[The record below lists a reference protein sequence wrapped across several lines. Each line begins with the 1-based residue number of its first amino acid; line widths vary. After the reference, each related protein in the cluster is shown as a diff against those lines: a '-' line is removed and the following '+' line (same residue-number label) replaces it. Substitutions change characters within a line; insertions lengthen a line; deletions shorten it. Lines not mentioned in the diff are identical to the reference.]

1 MNITLLIFF
10 FFLISSFLIS
20 IHASLDHNHDRIIN
34 ANHSSITMWCNDTPY
49 PDTCN
54 HYVGQ
59 VTWPH
64 SKHHP
69 AQTKVQ
75 FRVMLVEAALR
86 KAVDAERKVQRWQSK
101 AKDHAQRATWVDCV
115 HLHSSTIRRLNR
127 TLDGLRSSP
136 KSCTNLDAQTW
147 LSSSLTNLETCLTG
161 SGDLNVSSEFV
172 RPMMSG
178 NLTKLISVSLAV
190 NCGFLQPQ
198 ERRRILHNND
208 ETYET
213 DETDHTEPFPKWFG
227 ARERRVLQQVRVRA
241 SNVVVARDGS
251 GHFRSVQQAINFA
264 KRRRYKT
271 RFVIRVKRGVYR
283 ENIEVDN
290 DNGYIWLIGDGSRH
304 TIITS
309 GRSVGGGASVVVAKD
324 GSGKFKT
331 VQAAID
337 SAAKRHNFKD
347 KFIIR
352 VKRGVY
358 EENIEVLDSNHHVW
372 LVGDGIG
379 ATIITGRR
387 SVGSG
392 SYTTFSSATAGIDG
406 AHFVAR
412 GITFRN
418 TAGPTKRQAVALRSA
433 SDLAVFYQCS
443 FQGYQ
448 DTLFIQTQ
456 RQFFRECHVSGTID
470 FIFGN
475 AAAVFQNCLIRVRR
489 PIVGQTNIITAQ
501 GRLNSFEHTG
511 ISIHNS
517 RIVPSSELKPVARKF
532 RTYLGRPW
540 MKYSRTVV
548 MKSYLDGMVEP
559 SGWSKWGGSD
569 FGLSTLYFA
578 EYKNF
583 GPGANTKSRVRW
595 KGFHLIRDRS
605 TAKRFTV
612 DGLYAGRAWLPA
624 TGVPFTAGL

>member
-1 MNITLLIFF
+1 
-10 FFLISSFLIS
+10 
-20 IHASLDHNHDRIIN
+20 
-34 ANHSSITMWCNDTPY
+34 
-49 PDTCN
+49 
-54 HYVGQ
+54 
-59 VTWPH
+59 
-64 SKHHP
+64 
-69 AQTKVQ
+69 
-75 FRVMLVEAALR
+75 
-86 KAVDAERKVQRWQSK
+86 
-101 AKDHAQRATWVDCV
+101 
-115 HLHSSTIRRLNR
+115 
-127 TLDGLRSSP
+127 
-136 KSCTNLDAQTW
+136 
-147 LSSSLTNLETCLTG
+147 
-161 SGDLNVSSEFV
+161 
-172 RPMMSG
+172 MSG

-271 RFVIRVKRGVYR
+271 
-283 ENIEVDN
+283 
-290 DNGYIWLIGDGSRH
+290 
-304 TIITS
+304 
-309 GRSVGGGASVVVAKD
+309 
-324 GSGKFKT
+324 
-331 VQAAID
+331 
-337 SAAKRHNFKD
+337 RHNFKD

-517 RIVPSSELKPVARKF
+517 RIVPSSE
-532 RTYLGRPW
+532 TYLGRPW

>member
-1 MNITLLIFF
+1 
-10 FFLISSFLIS
+10 
-20 IHASLDHNHDRIIN
+20 
-34 ANHSSITMWCNDTPY
+34 
-49 PDTCN
+49 
-54 HYVGQ
+54 
-59 VTWPH
+59 
-64 SKHHP
+64 
-69 AQTKVQ
+69 
-75 FRVMLVEAALR
+75 MLVEAALR

-161 SGDLNVSSEFV
+161 SGDLNVSSEF
-172 RPMMSG
+172 SS
-178 NLTKLISVSLAV
+178 NLSELITNTLAV
-190 NCGFLQPQ
+190 NGAMLT
-198 ERRRILHNND
+198 ENGKVNI
-208 ETYET
+208 
-213 DETDHTEPFPKWFG
+213 DHVHVSSSSLRLK
-227 ARERRVLQQVRVRA
+227 
-241 SNVVVARDGS
+241 
-251 GHFRSVQQAINFA
+251 
-264 KRRRYKT
+264 
-271 RFVIRVKRGVYR
+271 
-283 ENIEVDN
+283 
-290 DNGYIWLIGDGSRH
+290 
-304 TIITS
+304 
-309 GRSVGGGASVVVAKD
+309 ASVVVAKD

-406 AHFVAR
+406 ARFVAR

-418 TAGPTKRQAVALRSA
+418 TAGPEGWQAVAVRSS
-433 SDLAVFYQCS
+433 SDLAIFYQCS
-443 FQGYQ
+443 FEAYQ
-448 DTLFIQTQ
+448 DTLFIHSQ
-456 RQFFRECHVSGTID
+456 RQFFRDCHVSGTVD

-475 AAAVFQNCLIRVRR
+475 AAAVFQNCLIFVRK
-489 PIVGQTNIITAQ
+489 PMNNQSNYITAQ
-501 GRLNSFEHTG
+501 GRLNPFERTG

-517 RIVPSSELKPVARKF
+517 KILPAPELKPVLRKF
-532 RTYLGRPW
+532 QTYLGRPW
-540 MKYSRTVV
+540 MKFSRTVV
-548 MKSYLDGMVEP
+548 MKSYLDGMIAP
-559 SGWSKWGGSD
+559 AGWSRWNNRS
-569 FGLSTLYFA
+569 FALSTLYYG
-578 EYKNF
+578 EYENY
-583 GPGANTKSRVRW
+583 GPGASTGSRVRW
-595 KGFHLIRDRS
+595 KGFRVIRDS
-605 TAKRFTV
+605 ETANRFTV
-612 DGLYAGRAWLPA
+612 GGLYVDRSWLTA

>member
-1 MNITLLIFF
+1 MDEKRKIL
-10 FFLISSFLIS
+10 
-20 IHASLDHNHDRIIN
+20 
-34 ANHSSITMWCNDTPY
+34 
-49 PDTCN
+49 
-54 HYVGQ
+54 VG
-59 VTWPH
+59 
-64 SKHHP
+64 
-69 AQTKVQ
+69 
-75 FRVMLVEAALR
+75 
-86 KAVDAERKVQRWQSK
+86 
-101 AKDHAQRATWVDCV
+101 
-115 HLHSSTIRRLNR
+115 
-127 TLDGLRSSP
+127 
-136 KSCTNLDAQTW
+136 
-147 LSSSLTNLETCLTG
+147 
-161 SGDLNVSSEFV
+161 
-172 RPMMSG
+172 
-178 NLTKLISVSLAV
+178 
-190 NCGFLQPQ
+190 
-198 ERRRILHNND
+198 
-208 ETYET
+208 
-213 DETDHTEPFPKWFG
+213 
-227 ARERRVLQQVRVRA
+227 
-241 SNVVVARDGS
+241 
-251 GHFRSVQQAINFA
+251 
-264 KRRRYKT
+264 
-271 RFVIRVKRGVYR
+271 
-283 ENIEVDN
+283 
-290 DNGYIWLIGDGSRH
+290 
-304 TIITS
+304 
-309 GRSVGGGASVVVAKD
+309 SVGSLRLKASVVVAKD

-517 RIVPSSELKPVARKF
+517 TVQGAIDLAMKRRSFGERKF
-532 RTYLGRPW
+532 QTYLGRPW
-540 MKYSRTVV
+540 MKFSRTVV
-548 MKSYLDGMVEP
+548 MKSYLDGMIAP
-559 SGWSKWGGSD
+559 AGWSRWNNRS
-569 FGLSTLYFA
+569 FALSTLYYG
-578 EYKNF
+578 EYENY
-583 GPGANTKSRVRW
+583 GPGASTGSRVRW
-595 KGFHLIRDRS
+595 KGFRVIRDS
-605 TAKRFTV
+605 ETANRFTV
-612 DGLYAGRAWLPA
+612 GGLYVDRSWLTA

>member
-1 MNITLLIFF
+1 MYIRTIMSTTTCIMLFIIF
-10 FFLISSFLIS
+10 SS
-20 IHASLDHNHDRIIN
+20 SL
-34 ANHSSITMWCNDTPY
+34 SSTE
-49 PDTCN
+49 
-54 HYVGQ
+54 
-59 VTWPH
+59 
-64 SKHHP
+64 S
-69 AQTKVQ
+69 
-75 FRVMLVEAALR
+75 FRVDLITTWCGETPHPDACAHFVVRTRQISGESGKRSDFRKMVIEAALR
-86 KAVDAERKVQRWQSK
+86 RALDVESQLVDLTSKCRNPQQSVVWDDCRK
-101 AKDHAQRATWVDCV
+101 
-115 HLHSSTIRRLNR
+115 LHTSTIRHLNN
-127 TLDGLRSSP
+127 TLQCLHGQV
-136 KSCTNLDAQTW
+136 NLTTCSDIDAQTW
-147 LSSSLTNLETCLTG
+147 LSSALTNVETCRSG
-161 SGDLNVSSEFV
+161 STDLNVSDFISPMIQSSNLSE
-172 RPMMSG
+172 
-178 NLTKLISVSLAV
+178 LITNTL
-190 NCGFLQPQ
+190 
-198 ERRRILHNND
+198 
-208 ETYET
+208 
-213 DETDHTEPFPKWFG
+213 
-227 ARERRVLQQVRVRA
+227 
-241 SNVVVARDGS
+241 
-251 GHFRSVQQAINFA
+251 AINGA
-264 KRRRYKT
+264 MLTENEKVNVDRVHVSSSYWDMDEKRKIL
-271 RFVIRVKRGVYR
+271 VG
-283 ENIEVDN
+283 
-290 DNGYIWLIGDGSRH
+290 
-304 TIITS
+304 
-309 GRSVGGGASVVVAKD
+309 SVGSLRLKASVVVAKD

>member
-1 MNITLLIFF
+1 
-10 FFLISSFLIS
+10 
-20 IHASLDHNHDRIIN
+20 
-34 ANHSSITMWCNDTPY
+34 
-49 PDTCN
+49 
-54 HYVGQ
+54 
-59 VTWPH
+59 
-64 SKHHP
+64 
-69 AQTKVQ
+69 
-75 FRVMLVEAALR
+75 
-86 KAVDAERKVQRWQSK
+86 
-101 AKDHAQRATWVDCV
+101 
-115 HLHSSTIRRLNR
+115 
-127 TLDGLRSSP
+127 
-136 KSCTNLDAQTW
+136 
-147 LSSSLTNLETCLTG
+147 
-161 SGDLNVSSEFV
+161 
-172 RPMMSG
+172 MSG

-227 ARERRVLQQVRVRA
+227 ARERRVLQQVRVRL
-241 SNVVVARDGS
+241 
-251 GHFRSVQQAINFA
+251 
-264 KRRRYKT
+264 K
-271 RFVIRVKRGVYR
+271 
-283 ENIEVDN
+283 
-290 DNGYIWLIGDGSRH
+290 
-304 TIITS
+304 
-309 GRSVGGGASVVVAKD
+309 ASVVVAKD

-517 RIVPSSELKPVARKF
+517 RIVPSF

>member
-1 MNITLLIFF
+1 
-10 FFLISSFLIS
+10 
-20 IHASLDHNHDRIIN
+20 
-34 ANHSSITMWCNDTPY
+34 
-49 PDTCN
+49 
-54 HYVGQ
+54 
-59 VTWPH
+59 
-64 SKHHP
+64 
-69 AQTKVQ
+69 
-75 FRVMLVEAALR
+75 MLVEAALR

-127 TLDGLRSSP
+127 TLDDLTTCSDI
-136 KSCTNLDAQTW
+136 DAQTW
-147 LSSSLTNLETCLTG
+147 LSSALTNVETCRSG
-161 SGDLNVSSEFV
+161 STDLNVSDFISPMIQSSNLSE
-172 RPMMSG
+172 
-178 NLTKLISVSLAV
+178 LITNTLAV
-190 NCGFLQPQ
+190 NGAMLT
-198 ERRRILHNND
+198 ENGKVNIDHVHVSSSYWDMDEKRKILL
-208 ETYET
+208 
-213 DETDHTEPFPKWFG
+213 K
-227 ARERRVLQQVRVRA
+227 
-241 SNVVVARDGS
+241 
-251 GHFRSVQQAINFA
+251 
-264 KRRRYKT
+264 
-271 RFVIRVKRGVYR
+271 
-283 ENIEVDN
+283 
-290 DNGYIWLIGDGSRH
+290 
-304 TIITS
+304 
-309 GRSVGGGASVVVAKD
+309 ASVVVAKD

>member
-1 MNITLLIFF
+1 
-10 FFLISSFLIS
+10 
-20 IHASLDHNHDRIIN
+20 
-34 ANHSSITMWCNDTPY
+34 MWCNDTPY

-190 NCGFLQPQ
+190 N
-198 ERRRILHNND
+198 D

-241 SNVVVARDGS
+241 N
-251 GHFRSVQQAINFA
+251 
-264 KRRRYKT
+264 
-271 RFVIRVKRGVYR
+271 
-283 ENIEVDN
+283 
-290 DNGYIWLIGDGSRH
+290 
-304 TIITS
+304 
-309 GRSVGGGASVVVAKD
+309 VVVAKD
-324 GSGKFKT
+324 GSGKFRT
-331 VQAAID
+331 VQGAID
-337 SAAKRHNFKD
+337 LAMKRRSFGER
-347 KFIIR
+347 FIIH
-352 VKRGVY
+352 VKKGVY
-358 EENIEVLDSNHHVW
+358 DEIIEVLDGNHNVW

-379 ATIITGRR
+379 ATVITGRR

-392 SYTTFSSATAGIDG
+392 AYTTFSSATAGIDG
-406 AHFVAR
+406 ARFVAR

-418 TAGPTKRQAVALRSA
+418 TAGPEGWQAVAVRSS
-433 SDLAVFYQCS
+433 SDLAIFYQCS
-443 FQGYQ
+443 FEAYQ
-448 DTLFIQTQ
+448 DTLFIHSQ
-456 RQFFRECHVSGTID
+456 RQFFRDCHVSGTVD

-475 AAAVFQNCLIRVRR
+475 AAAVFQNCLIFVRK
-489 PIVGQTNIITAQ
+489 PMNNQSNYITAQ
-501 GRLNSFEHTG
+501 GRLNPFERTG

-517 RIVPSSELKPVARKF
+517 KILPAPELKPVLRKF
-532 RTYLGRPW
+532 QTYLGRPW
-540 MKYSRTVV
+540 MKFSRTVV
-548 MKSYLDGMVEP
+548 MKSYLDGMIAP
-559 SGWSKWGGSD
+559 AGWSRWNNRS
-569 FGLSTLYFA
+569 FALSTLYYG
-578 EYKNF
+578 EYENY
-583 GPGANTKSRVRW
+583 GPGASTGSRVRW
-595 KGFHLIRDRS
+595 KGFRVIRDS
-605 TAKRFTV
+605 ETANRFTV
-612 DGLYAGRAWLPA
+612 GGLYVDRSWLTA